1 MKDFWQSQIE
11 LTECYSEGDVKTKLI
26 ASLLRYLEFDTSD
39 WRQEYQFNRGEID
52 FLVGKAQTDKFE
64 PYFFIETKSPKSD
77 LSLYTHK
84 IEYIFKQQ
92 EFSKVRYGVLTN
104 GQELIIYDY
113 SLDGKINKVIDFANL
128 RSTSALEQISAI
140 LSHKFFEEDLEGKN
154 LKAKVITV
162 YNNKGGVGKTTLS
175 INLAAALVEFGYK
188 VLIIDLDAQ
197 ANTTLGLGIYPPN
210 TQDRNIVAL
219 FDDYPRSSLDKL
231 IWENANGNHID
242 LIPSNIDLYQSLH
255 EFAKKTTSR
264 KEFFLKERIDALK
277 GTNYDFIFIDVPP
290 AMDITF
296 ELATLAGDYMIVPS
310 DLKPFSIYGLTHLLQ
325 GSKNR
330 IKILGVVGN
339 NVDLALNI
347 SKPVLQIKN
356 QYKLQV
362 FSQII
367 HNRNCIAQCS
377 GQGLTIFQA
386 EKQKRGNAA
395 SVAALEFKSLARQIL
410 YNIEESF
417 LAIDAHLKTNT
428 EENEEQQSEQYKDK
442 EMALI

>member
-1 MKDFWQSQIE
+1 
-11 LTECYSEGDVKTKLI
+11 
-26 ASLLRYLEFDTSD
+26 
-39 WRQEYQFNRGEID
+39 
-52 FLVGKAQTDKFE
+52 
-64 PYFFIETKSPKSD
+64 
-77 LSLYTHK
+77 
-84 IEYIFKQQ
+84 
-92 EFSKVRYGVLTN
+92 
-104 GQELIIYDY
+104 
-113 SLDGKINKVIDFANL
+113 
-128 RSTSALEQISAI
+128 
-140 LSHKFFEEDLEGKN
+140 
-154 LKAKVITV
+154 
-162 YNNKGGVGKTTLS
+162 
-175 INLAAALVEFGYK
+175 
-188 VLIIDLDAQ
+188 
-197 ANTTLGLGIYPPN
+197 
-210 TQDRNIVAL
+210 
-219 FDDYPRSSLDKL
+219 
-231 IWENANGNHID
+231 
-242 LIPSNIDLYQSLH
+242 
-255 EFAKKTTSR
+255 
-264 KEFFLKERIDALK
+264 
-277 GTNYDFIFIDVPP
+277 
-290 AMDITF
+290 
-296 ELATLAGDYMIVPS
+296 MIVPS